1 LKHGAIVQ
9 CVVLAAEGP
18 RIDLSCRHSRLQAAG
33 AGQFTPMHADTD
45 NSSNNTNTNT
55 DIAAVVAQDAVP
67 AVGTVVRGFVCGV
80 SRAGC
85 FVRLSRSCT
94 GRVLL
99 KDLSDNFV
107 SSPEQEFPLGRLVAG
122 RVLTQV
128 CISSTLVCVLCV
140 LYACTCVLL
149 AYAV

>member
-9 CVVLAAEGP
+9 CVVLVAEGS
-18 RIDLSCRHSRLQAAG
+18 RIDVSCRHSRLRAAG
-33 AGQFTPMHADTD
+33 AGQFEPMHVDTD
-45 NSSNNTNTNT
+45 NDTNTTNTITNT
-55 DIAAVVAQDAVP
+55 DTAVVAQDAAP

-94 GRVLL
+94 ARVLL

-107 SSPEQEFPLGRLVAG
+107 SSPEQEFPIGRLVAG

-128 CISSTLVCVLCV
+128 CI
-140 LYACTCVLL
+140 
-149 AYAV
+149 